1 MSLVLNTNISSLA
14 AQDNL
19 NTSLASQQKAIERLS
34 SGLQINSAADNAAGL
49 AIATGLSTQINGDTQ
64 AVSNAN
70 DGIAL
75 AQTAGSAL
83 TNITNDLQ
91 TIRQLAVQSANG
103 TNSSTDRAAL
113 NTEAQSLLQEINRQA
128 GSASFNGVSL
138 LDGSNASLTFQVGAN
153 TTANDTIT
161 ITGLQNATLAGLGNV
176 NSSSV
181 AGGALVASTPGVTNT
196 TAAVFTAVAAGAI
209 TINGVSLGAIGGV
222 TAASDSAADN
232 AAASVQF
239 GTTVAE
245 AINDVTSQT
254 GVSAVADGTTGKLT
268 LTSTSAAGI
277 TIGGAGVAQTGL
289 TAATTAAVNT
299 TGLTSLDIS
308 TQAGANTA
316 INQVDSALAQIN
328 TAQAQLGAVQNRFTS
343 VVSDL
348 QSTSQN
354 LTSARSGVQ
363 DTNFAAE
370 TANLT
375 QANILQQSGIAVLS
389 QANSVQKNVLSLLQ
403 NL

>member
-196 TAAVFTAVAAGAI
+196 TAAVFTAVAAGGI

-254 GVSAVADGTTGKLT
+254 GVSAVADGTTGQLT

-277 TIGGAGVAQTGL
+277 TIGGAGVTQAGL

>member
-232 AAASVQF
+232 SAASVQF

-254 GVSAVADGTTGKLT
+254 GVSAVADGTTGQLT

-277 TIGGAGVAQTGL
+277 TIGGAGVTQAGL

>member
-138 LDGSNASLTFQVGAN
+138 LDGSNTSLTFQVGAN

-196 TAAVFTAVAAGAI
+196 TAAVFTAVAAGGI

-254 GVSAVADGTTGKLT
+254 GVSAVADGTTGQLT

-277 TIGGAGVAQTGL
+277 TIGGAGVTQAGL

>member
-1 MSLVLNTNISSLA
+1 MSLVLNTNVSSLA

-181 AGGALVASTPGVTNT
+181 AGGALAASTPGVTNT

-232 AAASVQF
+232 SAASVQF

-254 GVSAVADGTTGKLT
+254 GVSAVADGTTGQLT